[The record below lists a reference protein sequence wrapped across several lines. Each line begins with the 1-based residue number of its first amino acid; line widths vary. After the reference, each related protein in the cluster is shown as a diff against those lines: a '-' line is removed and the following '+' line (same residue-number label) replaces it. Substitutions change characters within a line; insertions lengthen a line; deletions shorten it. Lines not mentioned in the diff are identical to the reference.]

1 MAFKLLVKPILGY
14 AGYQF
19 NNMNYGT
26 LALSYLYKAL
36 LNQTSKIR
44 TFIRY
49 GHVRGKVYKKG

>member
-1 MAFKLLVKPILGY
+1 MKPILGY

-36 LNQTSKIR
+36 LNQTSRIHMIR